1 MGGRVILRGEGAPH
15 VTYVWLERQSTMHS
29 GIDIDTK
36 EDYDRIV
43 SEGGHYE
50 TNHSHP

>member
-1 MGGRVILRGEGAPH
+1 
-15 VTYVWLERQSTMHS
+15 MHS

-43 SEGGHYE
+43 SEGGPYE
-50 TNHSHP
+50 TNDSHP